1 MVNSER
7 VVAVPIRIGN
17 LNQLRWRLH
26 IGCVTVNSLIPGYN
40 VTTVI
45 PPGKRLVD
53 TETKPGDAAVLFIGD
68 DLALDFINTAYG
80 VGEGQC
86 DHFVSDASV
95 VDWLNQAGVFPEVHG
110 EAAHKGLLD
119 MALELRGSARQLVE
133 QRQAGK
139 WASPAVLNRILALGS
154 HHFELQWKKGGEPA
168 VVPRQ
173 TSRHPGAVLL
183 PVAEALAK
191 LLAETDFSLVRQC
204 AGDECTLL
212 FCDHTKSRR
221 RRWCS
226 MALCGNRMKVAAYRA
241 RQKD

>member
-1 MVNSER
+1 MPRVNYARSPR
-7 VVAVPIRIGN
+7 ARY
-17 LNQLRWRLH
+17 R
-26 IGCVTVNSLIPGYN
+26 
-40 VTTVI
+40 
-45 PPGKRLVD
+45 PPGR
-53 TETKPGDAAVLFIGD
+53 TETKQGDAPVLFVGD

-95 VDWLNQAGVFPEVHG
+95 VNWLKQAGALSDEHG
-110 EAAHKGLLD
+110 EAAHEGLLE
-119 MALELRGSARQLVE
+119 MALELRHTARQLVE

-139 WASPAVLNRILALGS
+139 WANPVVLNRILALGS
-154 HHFELQWKKGGEPA
+154 HHLELQWKKGGEPA

-173 TSRHPGAVLL
+173 TNRHPAAVLL
-183 PVAEALAK
+183 PVAEAVAR
-191 LLAETDFSLVRQC
+191 LLAETDFSLVRKC
-204 AGDECTLL
+204 GGDECMLL